1 VPNHLNTSKSIL
13 GIFLSIVLLVL
24 AQGIASLIYLA
35 PIPRLVSPVLFAALY
50 ILLSLWGAKFLCE
63 KVFKLSLS
71 ECRITHF
78 RLHLKWV
85 VCSIVLPLS
94 VSAILLCTPGKFI
107 LHDIPTNQAFVIV
120 VIAIF
125 ATGIGV
131 GVAEEVIFRGLM
143 MTSFE
148 KRWGKGVA
156 ILVPSILFGL
166 LHGIGANLNLLEFL
180 LLVIGGTSVGI
191 MFSLIVYESGSV
203 WNSAV
208 VHGVW
213 NMVII
218 GDILQIG
225 QSPHQEAIM
234 SYTLLSKSVLL
245 TGGRFGIEVSLIA
258 IFGYIGVIAVLLVS
272 KKMKTKNH

>member
-1 VPNHLNTSKSIL
+1 MPNHLNTSKAIL
-13 GIFLSIVLLVL
+13 GIFLSIVLLIL

-35 PIPRLVSPVLFAALY
+35 PIPPLVSPVLFAALY
-50 ILLSLWGAKFLCE
+50 IMLSLWGAKLVSE
-63 KVFKLSLS
+63 KVFMLPLS
-71 ECRITHF
+71 ESRITKF
-78 RLHLKWV
+78 RLNLKWV

-94 VSAILLCTPGKFI
+94 VSAILLCTPGRFI
-107 LHDIPTNQAFVIV
+107 LQDIPTNQAIVIV
-120 VIAIF
+120 VTAIF

-131 GVAEEVIFRGLM
+131 GVAEEIIFRGLI
-143 MTSFE
+143 MTSLE

-213 NMVII
+213 NIVVI

-225 QSPHQEAIM
+225 KSAHQEAIM
-234 SYTLLSKSVLL
+234 SYSLLSKSVLL

-272 KKMKTKNH
+272 KKMKTKKL